1 MSLTVA
7 QILDIARLSQALAT
21 LDIAKGQAFGK
32 RVVPETPQILYTERK
47 AVEWMYNIDPANT
60 SLTLTS
66 NYLYSLCRGYNLQ
79 AQNISGTAGVI
90 TPVDPSQIPNPYD
103 FVVTGSSLI
112 PTGGNSVILPAF
124 IGFNVLL
131 VRNGL
136 PQSML
141 NVSGNSYFS
150 WNKSLGLLTLSPAVY
165 QDEQI
170 QIYPV

>member
-1 MSLTVA
+1 MPLTVA

-112 PTGGNSVILPAF
+112 PTGGNSVILPAD
-124 IGFNVLL
+124 
-131 VRNGL
+131 RK
-136 PQSML
+136 STRL
-141 NVSGNSYFS
+141 NSSH
-150 WNKSLGLLTLSPAVY
+150 T
-165 QDEQI
+165 
-170 QIYPV
+170 